1 MYRVVIKYAEG
12 SEEELDSTFSLEEA
26 LDIQDE
32 IVNTPL
38 HKQFKEVSS
47 VDIQR
52 VK

>member
-12 SEEELDSTFSLEEA
+12 SEETLDSTFSLEEA

-38 HKQFKEVSS
+38 RNQVKEVVS
-47 VDIQR
+47 VDIER
-52 VK
+52 V